1 MDSVA
6 GVAATPHI
14 VGGPEPVTA
23 NSRWLQ
29 NWSKQLTELKT
40 STLGGP
46 LLEQRHPWGLQVM

>member
-40 STLGGP
+40 STLGDPYWSRDTPGDC
-46 LLEQRHPWGLQVM
+46 R